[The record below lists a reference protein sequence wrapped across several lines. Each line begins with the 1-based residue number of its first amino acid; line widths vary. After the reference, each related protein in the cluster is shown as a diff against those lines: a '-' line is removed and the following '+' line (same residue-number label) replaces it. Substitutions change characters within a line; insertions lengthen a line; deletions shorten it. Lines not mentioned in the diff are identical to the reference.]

1 MNAWLESLSALEY
14 AALLVAAPATLV
26 MLIQTALLLFGIHNE
41 GDGDGDFDDG
51 DLDLDADFD
60 GDVDVDGD
68 LDMDLDLDGDADGD
82 VDIDN
87 ADTDA
92 DGAEDGGPG
101 LFAGLRVLTLRGIV
115 AFLAIFGWGTLWL
128 LRVGLHPA
136 IALFFGV
143 AMGIWAMILVAIL
156 LRLALQLQE
165 DGTVDIQNALG
176 LSGTVYLTVPAAR
189 QGEGKVH
196 LVVQDQLRELQ
207 AVTDEPQDIPTGT
220 PVRVMGVSGRDT
232 LVVEPK

>member
-14 AALLVAAPATLV
+14 AALLVAVPATLV
-26 MLIQTALLLFGIHNE
+26 MLIQTVLLLFGLHNE
-41 GDGDGDFDDG
+41 SDAGGGFDDG
-51 DLDLDADFD
+51 DIDLDADFD
-60 GDVDVDGD
+60 GDFEAD
-68 LDMDLDLDGDADGD
+68 LD
-82 VDIDN
+82 VDIDID
-87 ADTDA
+87 ADVDDGSPDA
-92 DGAEDGGPG
+92 DGADDDGSPG

-128 LRVGLHPA
+128 LRIGLHPA

-143 AMGIWAMILVAIL
+143 AMGVWAMILVAIL

-176 LSGTVYLTVPAAR
+176 LSGTVYLTVPARR

-196 LVVQDQLRELQ
+196 LVVQEQLREFQ
-207 AVTDEPQDIPTGT
+207 AVTDEPQSILTGT
-220 PVRVMGVSGRDT
+220 QVRVMGVCDRDT

>member
-14 AALLVAAPATLV
+14 AALLVAVPATLV

-60 GDVDVDGD
+60 GDVDGD
-68 LDMDLDLDGDADGD
+68 LDLDADGD
-82 VDIDN
+82 VDIDD

-92 DGAEDGGPG
+92 DAGEEVGPG
-101 LFAGLRVLTLRGIV
+101 LFAGLRVLTLRGVV

-220 PVRVMGVSGRDT
+220 PIRVMGVSGRDT

>member
-14 AALLVAAPATLV
+14 AALLVAVPATLV

-60 GDVDVDGD
+60 GDVDGD
-68 LDMDLDLDGDADGD
+68 LDVDLDLDGDADGD
-82 VDIDN
+82 VDVDD

-92 DGAEDGGPG
+92 DGAEEVSPG
-101 LFAGLRVLTLRGIV
+101 LFAGLRVLTLRGVV

-128 LRVGLHPA
+128 LRIGLHPA

-207 AVTDEPQDIPTGT
+207 AVTDEPQAISTGT